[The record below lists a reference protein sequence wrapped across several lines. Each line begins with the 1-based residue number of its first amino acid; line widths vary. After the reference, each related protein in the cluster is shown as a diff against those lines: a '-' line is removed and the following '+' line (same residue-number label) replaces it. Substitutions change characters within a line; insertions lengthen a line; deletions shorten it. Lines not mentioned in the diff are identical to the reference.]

1 MANAEAKTKRVGE
14 AGHWGKDVRSDA
26 HVWIEPRERGG
37 IDIVIESRVKSY
49 YGDAIRSQT
58 ESLMEALGV
67 AHAQVLIHDEGALPF
82 AIAARIEA
90 AVRRAGLAEGKRAL
104 PDSHPYPEPS
114 ARDRMRRSRLY
125 LPGSEPKYFV
135 NAMLHRPD
143 AIILDLEDSVHAS
156 EKDAARLLVRNALRA
171 VDFGPCERMVRIN
184 QLPLGLEDL
193 DEIIPESP
201 DLVLIPKVEA
211 PNQVLEVGQRIEQL
225 KIHHK
230 ITRPIWM
237 MPILESAVGI
247 ENAYKIASASA
258 NIAALTI
265 GLEDYTADL
274 GVVKTA
280 LGTESLFAR
289 QRLVNAARAAG
300 VQAIDSV
307 YGDVGDMEGLRCWG
321 LNARSMG
328 FEGMGCVH
336 PMQIPVVHQAFAP
349 TQMEVEKAL
358 RIVAAFNEAQQ
369 KGLAVVSLGAKM
381 IDPPVVQRA
390 LKLLARA
397 ESMGLVTKSA

>member
-143 AIILDLEDSVHAS
+143 AIILLFIGVWDLRQFQEGILNVGPIADTEEHA
-156 EKDAARLLVRNALRA
+156 
-171 VDFGPCERMVRIN
+171 
-184 QLPLGLEDL
+184 
-193 DEIIPESP
+193 PEP
-201 DLVLIPKVEA
+201 GQADVLVLGEI
-211 PNQVLEVGQRIEQL
+211 
-225 KIHHK
+225 
-230 ITRPIWM
+230 
-237 MPILESAVGI
+237 
-247 ENAYKIASASA
+247 
-258 NIAALTI
+258 
-265 GLEDYTADL
+265 DADRRL
-274 GVVKTA
+274 IRLAGP
-280 LGTESLFAR
+280 AR
-289 QRLVNAARAAG
+289 TYRW
-300 VQAIDSV
+300 S
-307 YGDVGDMEGLRCWG
+307 W
-321 LNARSMG
+321 
-328 FEGMGCVH
+328 
-336 PMQIPVVHQAFAP
+336 
-349 TQMEVEKAL
+349 
-358 RIVAAFNEAQQ
+358 
-369 KGLAVVSLGAKM
+369 
-381 IDPPVVQRA
+381 
-390 LKLLARA
+390 
-397 ESMGLVTKSA
+397 